1 MGIERAHEHIEVG
14 RVVGD
19 LRFRLEARRLVLV
32 RAPLP
37 ELRYRR
43 GGAPDLIVILC
54 IYYRGRGRTR
64 CRGAA
69 VSRRGD
75 GSTSRYLCLGAK
87 VPRLVGNLQTQ
98 RESEEGGN
106 NDHRGIQSG
115 RRGYCRL
122 QVVGYSIGPNRWK

>member
-14 RVVGD
+14 RVVRD
-19 LRFRLEARRLVLV
+19 LRFGLEARRLVLV

-43 GGAPDLIVILC
+43 GGAPNLIVILC

-75 GSTSRYLCLGAK
+75 GSTSGWRLSAR
-87 VPRLVGNLQTQ
+87 VPHLRSLQAQ
-98 RESEEGGN
+98 RKSEEGGN

-115 RRGYCRL
+115 
-122 QVVGYSIGPNRWK
+122 